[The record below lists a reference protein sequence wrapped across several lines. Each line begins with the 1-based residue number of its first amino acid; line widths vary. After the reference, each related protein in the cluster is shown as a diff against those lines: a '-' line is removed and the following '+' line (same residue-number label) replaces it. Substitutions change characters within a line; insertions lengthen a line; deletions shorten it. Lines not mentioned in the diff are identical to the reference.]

1 MTELKNLKSL
11 AEVEFCL
18 GRYLDSNVTEVMES
32 VREELTRRQLKERTE
47 YQSSLRGALANF
59 ANSMNPSLT
68 DTTDQHL
75 RATGEW
81 NSKTTDDY
89 LAMCQERLLKNKE
102 VTRDMAALTAEYRT
116 AMVKEVGRKSY
127 DEASRKLGTDLAR
140 AYIDYRLQQTM
151 VNVLV
156 NEHTPRTTAEYV
168 MRRGAEGSLIGFA
181 SSLNR
186 SGLDAQIARE
196 AEARYKANGYEWAAA
211 KATSIAIDSATTLGC
226 GSWANLAKFAGA
238 DVIFSGI
245 EVVADKKRSANQ
257 VSIEE
262 CISQGV
268 FGAQKGENLFTV
280 IRQQSNWLDGERNKG
295 VSRINSS
302 LKRPVQ
308 ISSVNGTIARGFQ
321 AVVTPLAQIPNFVK
335 QSIER
340 AGKEERGEREER
352 EKEERGKE
360 SAESGSTPPLDPD
373 EQLRREQAANQEG
386 WAELMSD
393 LGYSGMGDIKN
404 NLGYVIAMLPDI
416 LIGTLTGKTH
426 SLHIRHNMVPMASIL
441 AGMFVKNPLLKT
453 LLIGMGGMNLLNKAG
468 HESLERHANPD
479 GLRFKQYPAEE
490 LNPRITSPAVNGNC
504 LVANIDRMPCS
515 VTLPENVMA
524 AYESGALPLSTLA
537 NAVLAKHDAGSQ
549 LAQSNYRSAVQ
560 DNNLQNNRLR

>member
-18 GRYLDSNVTEVMES
+18 GRYLDSNVAEVMES
-32 VREELTRRQLKERTE
+32 TREELTRRQLKERSE
-47 YQSSLRGALANF
+47 YQTSLRGALANF
-59 ANSMNPSLT
+59 ASSMNPSLT
-68 DTTDQHL
+68 DTTEQHL

-89 LAMCQERLLKNKE
+89 LAMCRVRLLKNKE

-156 NEHTPRTTAEYV
+156 TEQTPRSTAEYV

-186 SGLDAQIARE
+186 SGLDMQIARE

-226 GSWANLAKFAGA
+226 GSWANLVKFAGA
-238 DVIFSGI
+238 DVVFSGI
-245 EVVADKKRSANQ
+245 EVVADKKRAANQ

-308 ISSVNGTIARGFQ
+308 TASVNGTIARGFQ
-321 AVVTPLAQIPNFVK
+321 AVVTPLAQIPNYVQ
-335 QSIER
+335 QSIEK
-340 AGKEERGEREER
+340 AGREEKEREEKDR
-352 EKEERGKE
+352 EKEEKVE
-360 SAESGSTPPLDPD
+360 SEQSQTLDPD
-373 EQLRREQAANQEG
+373 EQLRREQEANQEG
-386 WAELMSD
+386 WSELMSD

-479 GLRFKQYPAEE
+479 GPRFKQYPAEE

-504 LVANIDRMPCS
+504 LVANIDRTPCS

-560 DNNLQNNRLR
+560 DNNIQNNRLR